1 MRTFAAVLFSSLAI
15 SALIYAVFSGNHL
28 RLWLR
33 YDGKIHLR
41 LRLYLLEGLLLH
53 DFMIS
58 GGKAVRMAKKDRRL
72 LSLVFSKVGSGKNRN
87 SFFNP
92 KAIDGIFQMLKK
104 SRLQWSLR
112 MELGTDD
119 AAQTAL
125 ICGALMSFLR
135 AGALFSLSLV
145 PSQAQKISVL
155 PVMRPCANI
164 NFSCMFSIKTGHIII
179 AAAKLALERIVTKI
193 FQKGKK
199 SN

>member
-1 MRTFAAVLFSSLAI
+1 MKTFAAVLFISLAI
-15 SALIYAVFSGNHL
+15 SALIYAISSGNHL

-33 YDGKIHLR
+33 YDGKLHLR
-41 LRLYLLEGLLLH
+41 VRLYLLEGLFLY

-58 GGKAVRMAKKDRRL
+58 GGEAVRMSKKDRRL
-72 LSLVFSKVGSGKNRN
+72 LSLVFRKKNKKSKSPF
-87 SFFNP
+87 SP
-92 KAIDGIFQMLKK
+92 KAGDILQLLKK
-104 SRLQWSLR
+104 CKLQWSLR

-135 AGALFSLSLV
+135 ASALFSLSIIPLQV
-145 PSQAQKISVL
+145 QKINVS

-179 AAAKLALERIVTKI
+179 AAAKLALRGITAKASPGKA
-193 FQKGKK
+193 QK
-199 SN
+199 SQTA